1 MKLNVTGWV
10 VALLVGVFAL
20 TSVNAEAA
28 TPSNTQ
34 ASLLIKRLQA
44 QSKKSIKLRIQLDG
58 IKFI

>member
-28 TPSNTQ
+28 TPSNKPGEPAYQ
-34 ASLLIKRLQA
+34 AITGTVKEVHQA
-44 QSKKSIKLRIQLDG
+44 
-58 IKFI
+58 